1 MTAMTCP
8 EDEALDLQGPVSTW
22 IKAAEDRVLFVVKP
36 ARPDSTL
43 QVDAADPRARV
54 AEPPSSRR
62 VRRPAAL
69 PAA

>member
-8 EDEALDLQGPVSTW
+8 GNEALDPQGPVSTW
-22 IKAAEDRVLFVVKP
+22 IKAAEDKVRFVVKS
-36 ARPDSTL
+36 ARSDSTL

-54 AEPPSSRR
+54 AEPPSSRQ